1 MKKKNPTRAVAFCG
15 TMTPCRRVWYLD
27 AKGGE
32 HPLPARLELFDH
44 SPDGFAWGY
53 GGSGPSQL
61 ALAILAQVA
70 GPKAAT
76 IFYQYFKADFVCGWG
91 DDFRISAAEVE
102 EWVERKWGEMS
113 PDWQA
118 DTLDLAAFH
127 ISCVNEKRRAAKS
140 PTLSTR
146 LPTYLKRTER

>member
-1 MKKKNPTRAVAFCG
+1 MKKNPTRAVAFCG

-91 DDFRISAAEVE
+91 NDFRISAAEVE
-102 EWVERKWGEMS
+102 EWVERKWGTMPSRYSSCGEPSTMS
-113 PDWQA
+113 GGA
-118 DTLDLAAFH
+118 IA
-127 ISCVNEKRRAAKS
+127 ISCIQSAAIAPLDRRARS
-140 PTLSTR
+140 RYDGSD
-146 LPTYLKRTER
+146 